1 MPHEPFLR
9 VLLPATPNTRG
20 RAPWPMPQ
28 IATLLLLTLAALALV
43 AISTPAR
50 GEGRLPT
57 PLAGSARPVIE
68 QFLTNQT
75 SGLPGK
81 VSISIDTPMSGAL
94 PPCELL
100 EPFLPARARPWGR
113 VSVGV
118 RCMSD
123 QPWTRYLPAY
133 IAVVG
138 SYHIAARAISAGQ
151 TLEPADTSVREGDLT
166 ALPASVVTDPSQ
178 LLGMTASNSIAAGAP
193 IRRELLRGVVTVH
206 QGQSIKVLSRGAGF
220 VVSAE
225 GKAMT
230 DAALGAMVQVK
241 LQGGQLLSGIV
252 RPNGIVE
259 RSP

>member
-1 MPHEPFLR
+1 MLHKKLLR
-9 VLLPATPNTRG
+9 ALSPAAPTTRS
-20 RAPWPMPQ
+20 RASWAVPQ
-28 IATLLLLTLAALALV
+28 IATLLLLALA
-43 AISTPAR
+43 AISTPAS

-81 VSISIDTPMSGAL
+81 VSISIDTPRSGAL

-118 RCMSD
+118 RCISD

-241 LQGGQLLSGIV
+241 LQGGQLLGGIV

-259 RSP
+259 RFP